1 MLHVDM
7 PTPAEIR
14 HLAEARGAA
23 RVSIYLPTT
32 PLTQE
37 AEADRIALKNLGA
50 QALAQLEAA
59 GGDKRRMAAIE
70 EQLQEL
76 HDDDEFWRLQARSL
90 AVFLTPE
97 RHWTFRLPNSLHA
110 TAQVADRFHLKPLL
124 RAVTFPNEALVL
136 ALSHNAVRLVEVFAE
151 LPPQEVRVPGMPKDA
166 ASAVGKAAIGHRSP
180 SGRIHAAEGEKVRL
194 RQFARAV
201 NTALRPLLSG
211 RETPLILAATRPVDD
226 IFRSVN
232 TYPHLA
238 PSQITKSPD
247 RMTDAELAEAARPLL
262 DALYAGEVEELRR
275 LYAARANQGRA
286 TADIAQA
293 ARAATF
299 CAIESLMVDI
309 DAVVPGWVD
318 EADGKVRF
326 AEAEDA
332 TSYGVVDEIA
342 IRALAGGARV
352 LGVRR
357 ADLPEGA
364 SLAAILRYPL

>member
-1 MLHVDM
+1 MLHVDL

-14 HLAEARGAA
+14 NLAAAHGAA

-37 AEADRIALKNLGA
+37 TDADRIALKNLGSEA
-50 QALAQLEAA
+50 IGQLEAA

-70 EQLQEL
+70 EQLHEL
-76 HDDDEFWRLQARSL
+76 HDDDEFWRVQARSL

-97 RHWTFRLPNSLHA
+97 RHWTFRLPNSLQA
-110 TAQVADRFHLKPLL
+110 TVQVADRFHLKPLL
-124 RAVTFPNEALVL
+124 RAVTFPHEALVL
-136 ALSHNAVRLVEVFAE
+136 ALSQNAVRLVEVFAE

-180 SGRIHAAEGEKVRL
+180 SGRIHAAEGEKVRM

-201 NTALRPLLSG
+201 NGALRPLLSG
-211 RETPLILAATRPVDD
+211 RETPLILAATRPADD

-238 PSQITKSPD
+238 AQQITSNPD
-247 RMTDAELAEAARPLL
+247 RLTDQELAEAARPLL
-262 DALYAGEVEELRR
+262 DELHANELEALKEVFETRKG
-275 LYAARANQGRA
+275 QGR
-286 TADIAQA
+286 TTTDIAEA

-299 CAIESLMVDI
+299 GAIEALMVDI
-309 DAVVPGWVD
+309 DEVVPGWVD
-318 EADGKVRF
+318 ETDGTVRF
-326 AEAEDA
+326 AEGEDA
-332 TSYGVVDEIA
+332 TSYGVVDEVA
-342 IRALAGGARV
+342 TRAMAHGARV

-364 SLAAILRYPL
+364 SLAAILRYAI